1 MNSSRQ
7 GHAMVPA
14 VRYFQKCRQR
24 MEPGLVHVRFVVN
37 KETLEQV
44 FILVLQSSS
53 VSIFRICISF
63 I

>member
-1 MNSSRQ
+1 
-7 GHAMVPA
+7 MVPA